1 MEVAPTASGEKDD
14 SAEDADSA
22 EAAAPADTTYV
33 LLALEGEKTLEEL
46 GGTAAVSMNYTLP
59 VEYAEKPL
67 YVVFRNED
75 GSLTAF
81 RASYSEI
88 TGLLRFITDR
98 LGEFMVVGFDFD
110 GIEFSEEFYAALAQ
124 LEGLENLIYAEYSP
138 V

>member
-1 MEVAPTASGEKDD
+1 M
-14 SAEDADSA
+14 
-22 EAAAPADTTYV
+22 
-33 LLALEGEKTLEEL
+33 
-46 GGTAAVSMNYTLP
+46 P
-59 VEYAEKPL
+59 VEYTEKPL